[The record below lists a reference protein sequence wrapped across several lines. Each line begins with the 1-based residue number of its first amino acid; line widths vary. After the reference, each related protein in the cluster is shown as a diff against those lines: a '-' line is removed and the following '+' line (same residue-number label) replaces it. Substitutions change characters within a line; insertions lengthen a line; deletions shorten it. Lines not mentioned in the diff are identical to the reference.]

1 MSFESVVSLPPSL
14 DRRPRLLTAAMAWGA
29 EIAQYFIDEASSLIK
44 GVNMKSM
51 FAAYV
56 EDQVEGALWA
66 HYRYVQGMSETRCDD
81 RGRQNDI
88 LTMKKDHG
96 QIHEDCFKGKYSL
109 ACFFTRS
116 RSGSNVRTSTYRL
129 SMGDFNRDLL
139 FHSRIHG
146 GVCFGLAGGR
156 RWD

>member
-29 EIAQYFIDEASSLIK
+29 EITQYFIDNASSLIK

-56 EDQVEGALWA
+56 EYQVEGALSVC
-66 HYRYVQGMSETRCDD
+66 RSDD
-81 RGRQNDI
+81 RGRLNDI

-96 QIHEDCFKGKYSL
+96 QIHEDCFKGKYPL

-146 GVCFGLAGGR
+146 GVCSLASALRGDCGGTEHSSG
-156 RWD
+156 

>member
-56 EDQVEGALWA
+56 EDQVEGALCLGA
-66 HYRYVQGMSETRCDD
+66 LSVCRSDD

>member
-1 MSFESVVSLPPSL
+1 MLLFQGQSDTVTNCRNIRSSPQLCSFFAFEFVVRDFHFTLQSWLIFDNKSLKAKYL
-14 DRRPRLLTAAMAWGA
+14 HIRG
-29 EIAQYFIDEASSLIK
+29 
-44 GVNMKSM
+44 
-51 FAAYV
+51 
-56 EDQVEGALWA
+56 
-66 HYRYVQGMSETRCDD
+66 DD

-88 LTMKKDHG
+88 LTMKKYHG

-146 GVCFGLAGGR
+146 GAASAPGLRPCGGTAVGQNTEA
-156 RWD
+156 DEKC